1 MQKCSKNV
9 DQRSYKISWRLVP
22 SKKWSIILIYLMI
35 YEEGALKRQLHAEN
49 PTLNTSF
56 LCVNTQVTNQTIVV
70 IITLQET
77 GDDYIWNTP
86 ESNDFRSRL
95 LSV

>member
-1 MQKCSKNV
+1 
-9 DQRSYKISWRLVP
+9 
-22 SKKWSIILIYLMI
+22 MI
-35 YEEGALKRQLHAEN
+35 YEEGALKRQLHAEH

-56 LCVNTQVTNQTIVV
+56 LCVDKQVTNQTIVV